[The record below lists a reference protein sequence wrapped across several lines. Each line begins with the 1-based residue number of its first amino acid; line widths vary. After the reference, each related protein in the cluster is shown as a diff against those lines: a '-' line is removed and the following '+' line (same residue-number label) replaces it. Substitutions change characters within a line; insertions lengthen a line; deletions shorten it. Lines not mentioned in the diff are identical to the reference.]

1 MALTPADIKNGF
13 STTVPDAEIQ
23 LLIDFFAQADD
34 CLTKNGVSEEQG
46 DLLKTYAIRHLLT
59 LQANSGRGNVRSESA
74 PSGAGRSFAS
84 WVQGKGLDAT
94 SYGAMLKMMDAKGC
108 VRNVIDNDGQASF
121 MSVGPKR
128 VRGGR

>member
-1 MALTPADIKNGF
+1 MPLTPADIKDGF
-13 STTVPDAEIQ
+13 PTTVSDAEIQ
-23 LLIDFFAQADD
+23 LLINFFDRADA
-34 CLTKNGVSEEQG
+34 CLEANGVDE
-46 DLLKTYAIRHLLT
+46 DTANLLKTYAVRHLLA

-108 VRNVIDNDGQASF
+108 VRNVIDNDGQAAF
-121 MSVGPKR
+121 MNVGPKR
-128 VRGGR
+128 ERGGR